1 MPTGFY
7 ENQNINRIDK
17 IMGKESEIKFKINL
31 DENQVP
37 EKIQW
42 YAEGSEKN
50 KETLSRAI
58 MLALWDQEE
67 NNTLRIDLWTKDMM
81 VDEMKKFTCQNI
93 ITMADAFERS
103 TGEHETAKEIREFGK
118 KIAQKLGVLK

>member
-1 MPTGFY
+1 
-7 ENQNINRIDK
+7 
-17 IMGKESEIKFKINL
+17 MGKESEIKFKISL

-37 EKIQW
+37 EQIQW
-42 YAEGSEKN
+42 SAEGSEKN

-93 ITMADAFERS
+93 ITLADAFERS
-103 TGEHETAKEIREFGK
+103 TGELEVAKEIREFGK
-118 KIAQKLGVLK
+118 NIAKKMGVLK